1 VYRISSR
8 ELRPTPTPL
17 FFSFLLTYLRVREG
31 RICGAY
37 LGTYSQNTRKI
48 SESVN
53 VAEYL
58 QIWKLRIHKRVVVF
72 VLVTAAESICNLTN
86 YITDSRTYRKRCW
99 SKHLQ
104 HVIGYCCFLE
114 YSIIFHLWRKWW
126 FFSII

>member
-1 VYRISSR
+1 MTLNYLPFKTLDYECTAGTCGM

-58 QIWKLRIHKRVVVF
+58 QI
-72 VLVTAAESICNLTN
+72 
-86 YITDSRTYRKRCW
+86 
-99 SKHLQ
+99 
-104 HVIGYCCFLE
+104 
-114 YSIIFHLWRKWW
+114 
-126 FFSII
+126 